1 VRRRSTIVCLE
12 SGRAPYLPTAAGAM
26 TSPVAPAPAAR
37 SAVTPASATPVGAG
51 RLALILQELLTATAR
66 LRGDRQP
73 VPDAAAFRAQLLELV
88 RRADQ
93 EAQSAGYA
101 AADVRIAI
109 FAAVALLDES
119 ALNTRQPA
127 LADWARRPLQEELF
141 GGHMGGEWFFQHVD
155 QLLARPDSP
164 ALADLLEVH
173 HLCLLLGF
181 RGRYGTDDR
190 GALHAIS
197 ARLAERVSRMRGAP
211 GDLTPGWRPPN
222 DAVVGR
228 DPWIP
233 RLVIGLA
240 ASVVLAVALWG
251 AAALSGRGAVQHLE
265 TLAAPQ
271 SPSR

>member
-1 VRRRSTIVCLE
+1 
-12 SGRAPYLPTAAGAM
+12 M
-26 TSPVAPAPAAR
+26 TSPVASAPAAAF
-37 SAVTPASATPVGAG
+37 AVTPASATPVGAG

-73 VPDAAAFRAQLLELV
+73 VPDAGAFRSQLLELV

-101 AADVRIAI
+101 AADSRLAI

-119 ALNTRQPA
+119 ALNARQPA

-164 ALADLLEVH
+164 GLADLLEVH

-181 RGRYGTDDR
+181 RGRYGADDR
-190 GALHAIS
+190 GAIHAVAS
-197 ARLAERVSRMRGAP
+197 RLGERVARMRGAP
-211 GDLTPGWRPPN
+211 GDLTPAWRPPN
-222 DAVVGR
+222 DAVAGR
-228 DPWIP
+228 DPWIR

-240 ASVVLAVALWG
+240 ASVVLVAVLWG
-251 AAALSGRGAVQHLE
+251 LASLSLRGSSRDLE
-265 TLAAPQ
+265 TLATPRSATT
-271 SPSR
+271 